1 MIVKVEQ
8 FQEVCKKIL
17 EAVDSSGV
25 VSVSDILELELINKK
40 LYLNVTNNEY
50 YVTVTIDV
58 DDDSEFHAVVNAS
71 LFLNLVSKLTTAE
84 MHMNIKDNVLVIKSN
99 GNYKIPLIF
108 ENDALV
114 QLPKIK
120 IGEVTSNFKIANET
134 LQSILKFNSKELQKS
149 GIKKIVQKMF
159 YIDDKG
165 CITFTNG
172 ACVNSFTLEKPVKIL
187 LTEKVV
193 KLFKLFLSD
202 EIEFTLGVDVTSNN
216 MVQTKASFKD
226 KDVQITTILSSDSS
240 LINSVPVEAI
250 RGLASTSF
258 PHSIVLEKRS
268 VLDAINRLSLFDK
281 NNVVTLYT
289 YLSVS
294 KEGLCIYD
302 TRKNNN
308 EKLPLVNTFN
318 SDETY
323 DFILDTNDF
332 KITLETNNDQY
343 VTLNFGNKR
352 AVVIDRPNIKNILPE
367 CIVSA

>member
-25 VSVSDILELELINKK
+25 VSVSDTLELELINKK

-308 EKLPLVNTFN
+308 EKLPLVNAFN

-343 VTLNFGNKR
+343 VTLNFGNRR

>member
-25 VSVSDILELELINKK
+25 VSVSDTLELELINKK

-308 EKLPLVNTFN
+308 EKLPLVNAFN

>member
-1 MIVKVEQ
+1 MIVKVKQ

-25 VSVSDILELELINKK
+25 VSVSDTLELELINKK
-40 LYLNVTNNEY
+40 LYLNVTNKEY

-84 MHMNIKDNVLVIKSN
+84 MQMNIKDNVLAIKSN

-250 RGLASTSF
+250 RGLASASF

-294 KEGLCIYD
+294 KDGLCIYD

-308 EKLPLVNTFN
+308 EKVSLVNAFN

-343 VTLNFGNKR
+343 VTLNFGNRR

-367 CIVSA
+367 CVVSA